1 MTTPDHTLA
10 ARLAEAFHSAYER
23 LAPSFGYETREDTK
37 TFSPDSQNGKLMIA
51 TCADIL
57 SSNQLITTAEADAR
71 VEAAVQKALREHAG
85 REETGESIT
94 EKYLRRYPQSKKTKA
109 WEGAM
114 VYLRTQNGIWRPDGH
129 GYTVNFS
136 EAWAMPLSDARKIVS
151 GIYEDHGG
159 TYFRATAAAIRS
171 RGVAG

>member
-1 MTTPDHTLA
+1 MTTPDPTLA
-10 ARLAEAFHSAYER
+10 ARLDDLARKSIRQKITGQTGAVNYAFAVIEAYST
-23 LAPSFGYETREDTK
+23 G
-37 TFSPDSQNGKLMIA
+37 
-51 TCADIL
+51 
-57 SSNQLITTAEADAR
+57 QLITTAEADAR

-171 RGVAG
+171 RGVTG

>member
-1 MTTPDHTLA
+1 MTTPDPILT
-10 ARLAEAFHSAYER
+10 ARLAELDNALR
-23 LAPSFGYETREDTK
+23 LAQ
-37 TFSPDSQNGKLMIA
+37 SQVGGTGWAKECDALRA
-51 TCADIL
+51 AL
-57 SSNQLITTAEADAR
+57 LAAYYAGQLITAAEADAR

-159 TYFRATAAAIRS
+159 TYFRALAAAIRS
-171 RGVAG
+171 RGVTG